1 MTLEFIF
8 WIVIIYLLFGNK
20 LINEEE
26 QDDADDE
33 F

>member
-1 MTLEFIF
+1 MSIEFII

-26 QDDADDE
+26 HDDDGSE
-33 F
+33 